1 MIENFKDGEKGA
13 LLLDEYIGR
22 MKEKELIDI
31 YEQINET
38 EVFVIESIQD
48 IDGSVSYMV
57 GFIQRKQ

>member
-1 MIENFKDGEKGA
+1 
-13 LLLDEYIGR
+13 